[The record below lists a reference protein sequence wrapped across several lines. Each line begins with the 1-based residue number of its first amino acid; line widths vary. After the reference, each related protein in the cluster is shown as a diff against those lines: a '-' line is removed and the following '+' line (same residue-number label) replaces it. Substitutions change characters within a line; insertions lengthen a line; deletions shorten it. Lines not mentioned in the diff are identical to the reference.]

1 MPICYARD
9 LRQGENLDFGGSAGC
24 RHLDCTDGIWEGS
37 QRVGKIMSLGAKS
50 EANVTWGCDCS
61 FYL

>member
-9 LRQGENLDFGGSAGC
+9 LRQGENLDFGGSAGY

-37 QRVGKIMSLGAKS
+37 QRVGKID
-50 EANVTWGCDCS
+50 NVTWGQVRGQCH
-61 FYL
+61 LGL